1 MIESSVDQWFRHF
14 LMAVVAFIFIG
25 TAFELILLEHYLKAF
40 QFIPYILSG
49 LGLVSL
55 IAAWFY
61 PSRSS
66 LLALRW
72 MMVVVAVGSLFGMYQ
87 HFSGN
92 LVFVREINPSFT
104 LIEALWPAIKGG
116 NPLLAPGI
124 LFLAGVLG
132 GAATYRHP
140 VIENER

>member
-1 MIESSVDQWFRHF
+1 MKNLSVEQSYRRF
-14 LMAVVAFIFIG
+14 LMAVAAFIFVG
-25 TAFELILLEHYLKAF
+25 TALELILLEHYLKAL
-40 QFIPYILSG
+40 QFTPYILSG
-49 LGLVSL
+49 LGLGTL
-55 IAAWFY
+55 IAVWFY
-61 PSRSS
+61 PARKSV
-66 LLALRW
+66 LALRW
-72 MMVVVAVGSLFGMYQ
+72 MMAAVAVGSLFGMWQ
-87 HFSGN
+87 HFTGN

-140 VIENER
+140 AIEK